1 MRRFTKGMRLLFV
14 GVGTTFILLVLAS
27 LVLARTSPG
36 RALVLRQVL
45 DRAGTS
51 IAGDLAVESITSA
64 RGLFNGFTLHDV
76 RLNAPNGDEV
86 VHADSA
92 RLGYDLLSLVT
103 SRTLSV
109 RLYHPDVTLARL
121 EDGRWNLVAALEGTA
136 PTDDEGVVDPMAADS
151 TAPESTVADSPGDS
165 AGVELAELGSD
176 VTDLQDV
183 RIVNGTVRIEQS
195 DGEWLVFDA
204 IEAVVPDLSLGLGN
218 GSDHAEVS
226 FASLRGHF
234 EDGLLDVRTFRGAL
248 HHEASVLDVEVDRLE
263 LAKSQARGNAKVDW
277 VTQEVSVDFGLDIRR
292 VDLEDLHWLDGRLPS
307 GGGIGALNAEMR
319 IGKESRWRFSGVE
332 LNAGSSRLTGSGGLV
347 VRRQGVSLES
357 VDVRAENVMA
367 DVIGPWIHED
377 PDSLPGWVQSQFSG
391 PVRASGPLSE
401 LSLAAELDLTLPGAD
416 SASALDLRGGLHFG
430 SQPGARDLRVVARG
444 VELERLGGLF
454 KAQGESGVVPLRG
467 PINVDLRVD
476 GRVDERL
483 DITGDV
489 LRLDATGSSV
499 VRVDGA
505 LGRNETG
512 GWPVSGLLLLEP
524 LRMAHVADLAPGAG
538 LRGTASGSVQLG
550 GRLSDLT
557 LVTDL
562 QTTGGPLAL
571 SASVDLFAPGDGVR
585 VAGPLTGFNLS
596 EMSDRVPASTVL
608 RGTVDADLALEPEP
622 LGRLGMTLIDSSVG
636 SLTLHRAVFG
646 GVAREGRFDFDSLD
660 IRTSAGDVRGSGS
673 LAILDSVPAGRLELQ
688 VAATSL
694 EGLRP
699 ILFGDSI
706 LVADDLSDFELEIL
720 AASGEFD
727 PDTLPSAEDMRVGG
741 RAEGAFTV
749 QGRFADWTAA
759 GSMVLAEAVYGR
771 YEADSA
777 TVQLASF
784 AWPSKSYDLT
794 ARSGETRVWDR
805 AYRSGELDVDFDQG
819 QGRVQAAL
827 VRSPQEDIRVRAGF
841 LIDDSTTT
849 VNLDQ
854 ATVRAEGER
863 WNLGGPASASWGAH
877 GITVSDFRLVRPEDG
892 GLRLTI
898 DGSLPR
904 SGQGD
909 LRVSALQVDLSRV
922 AQLLQYDDQ
931 GIEGRMNLRLRLRG
945 SPDQPVANGTV
956 DATDVR
962 FRSVSLS
969 TVGGEIRYAGQGMSG
984 ELQAAI
990 GDQLALDVGG
1000 TIPASLR
1007 LAPWPVASL
1016 EDAPIDLDIQADSV
1030 PLDAVLGFFEGFGD
1044 VRGTVTGA
1052 VDVGGRPDDLQPRG
1066 QLRVDDG
1073 AATIEF
1079 FGVRPE
1085 EFNGT
1090 FTLAPDGAVAV
1101 DASFRESGSESG
1113 AGRVVGTVLL
1123 NPVSDP
1129 GFDLNI
1135 TANRVRAVARR
1146 DVEGVVTGNATLSGR
1161 FNAPVVEGAL
1171 TADEGT
1177 LFIDEFVRSA
1187 EVLDLT
1193 DPTLDLDQFFDTGP
1207 VTVAPDDINPFVQ
1220 NLRANVSLTM
1230 ARNTWLRSQR
1240 LNQAMNL
1247 ELAGTLDMTFD
1258 RRVRS
1263 LAMLGELQ
1271 AVRGTYTT
1279 LGRNFTVEEGT
1290 VRFVGTPGVNP
1301 DLNFTADLRVPR
1313 QEGPLDITANVG
1325 GTLLAPSLRLSSE
1338 DQALSESDL
1347 YSYVVFGQ
1355 PTYAL
1360 SNSQQELVAG
1370 ARTASVNLA
1379 LGTIA
1384 SQLGSF
1390 LLSEDI
1396 PIDYLDISTSQYF
1409 DGGDVARLGFRSEV
1423 ESTVATIG
1431 KYVSDDLFLGVRWR
1445 PFGAQG
1451 AASRNAFSGRLEW
1464 RFRDEWALEAFAED
1478 RSLRDSFV
1486 SLDALGLDLSKV
1498 FGLFI
1503 FREWGY

>member
-14 GVGTTFILLVLAS
+14 GLGTTFIVLVLAS

-36 RALVLRQVL
+36 RALVLQQVL

-51 IAGDLAVESITSA
+51 IAGDLSVGEITAA

-76 RLNAPNGDEV
+76 RLDAPGGDEV
-86 VHADSA
+86 VTADSA
-92 RLGYDLLSLVT
+92 RVGYELLSLVT
-103 SRTLSV
+103 TRTLSV

-121 EDGRWNLVAALEGTA
+121 DDGRWNLVAALEGTS
-136 PTDDEGVVDPMAADS
+136 DPSDAGSASANADS
-151 TAPESTVADSPGDS
+151 TAVESLAADSPGDS
-165 AGVELAELGSD
+165 AGVELAELGGQA
-176 VTDLQDV
+176 TELQDV

-204 IEAVVPDLSLGLGN
+204 IEAVVPDLALGLGE
-218 GSDHAEVS
+218 GSDRADVS

-234 EDGLLDVRTFRGAL
+234 EDGLLDVRTFRGSL
-248 HHEASVLDVEVDRLE
+248 HHEASILDVEVDRLE
-263 LAKSQARGNAKVDW
+263 LAESQARGNAKVDW
-277 VTQEVSVDFGLDIRR
+277 VTSDVVVGFGLDIRR
-292 VDLEDLHWLDGRLPS
+292 VDLADLHWLDARLPTGS
-307 GGGIGALNAEMR
+307 GSGALDAEMR

-332 LNAGSSRLTGSGGLV
+332 LESGPSRLTGSGGLV
-347 VRRQGVSLES
+347 VGRRGVSLES
-357 VDVRAENVMA
+357 VDARAQNVRADLIAGWV
-367 DVIGPWIHED
+367 HED

-391 PVRASGPLSE
+391 PVRASGPMSD
-401 LSLAAELDLTLPGAD
+401 LSLAAELDMVLPGAD
-416 SASALDLRGGLHFG
+416 SASAVDLRGGLHFG
-430 SQPGARDLRVVARG
+430 NPAGARDFRVVARG
-444 VELERLGGLF
+444 VEFARIGDLV
-454 KAQGESGVVPLRG
+454 AVPGRNNSLPLTG
-467 PINVDLRVD
+467 PVNLDLRVD
-476 GRVDERL
+476 GRIDEGL
-483 DITGDV
+483 DVTGDI
-489 LRLDATGSSV
+489 LRLDEGGSSV
-499 VRVDGA
+499 VRIDGA
-505 LGRNETG
+505 VARDETG
-512 GWPVSGLLLLEP
+512 AWPISGLLLLEP
-524 LRMAHVADLAPGAG
+524 LRLSHVAELAPNAG
-538 LRGTASGSVQLG
+538 LRGSTSGSVQVG
-550 GRLSDLT
+550 GSLSNVS

-562 QTTGGPLAL
+562 QTSGGPLAL
-571 SASVDLFAPGDGVR
+571 TASVDLFNPTSGVR
-585 VAGPLTGFNLS
+585 VAGPLTGFDLS
-596 EMSDRVPASTVL
+596 AMSDRVPGATVL
-608 RGTVDADLALEPEP
+608 RGTVDADLTLSPEP
-622 LGRLGMTLIDSSVG
+622 VGQLAATLIDSSVG

-660 IRTSAGDVRGSGS
+660 IRTSAGDVRGAGS
-673 LAILDSVPAGRLELQ
+673 LALLDSVPAGRLDLQ

-727 PDTLPSAEDMRVGG
+727 PDTLPSAEDVRVGG
-741 RAEGAFTV
+741 RAEGAFTIE
-749 QGRFADWTAA
+749 GHLADWTAT
-759 GSMVLAEAVYGR
+759 GDMVLAEAVYGR

-777 TVQLASF
+777 TVQLANF
-784 AWPSKSYDLT
+784 AWPSKSYDL
-794 ARSGETRVWDR
+794 AVRSGETRVWDR
-805 AYRSGELDVDFDQG
+805 AYRSGELDVDFAGG

-841 LIDDSTTT
+841 ALDDSTTT
-849 VNLDQ
+849 INLDQ

-904 SGQGD
+904 AGQGD

-931 GIEGRMNLRLRLRG
+931 GIEGRMDLRLRLRG
-945 SPDQPVANGTV
+945 SPDQPLANGTIE
-956 DATDVR
+956 ATDVR

-969 TVGGEIRYAGQGMSG
+969 SVGGEIRYAGQGMSG

-990 GDQLALDVGG
+990 GEQLALDVGG
-1000 TIPASLR
+1000 TLPASLR
-1007 LAPWPVASL
+1007 LTPWPVATL

-1030 PLDAVLGFFEGFGD
+1030 PLDAVLGFFEGFGN
-1044 VRGTVTGA
+1044 VEGTVTGA
-1052 VDVGGRPDDLQPRG
+1052 VDVRGRPDDLEPRG
-1066 QLRVDDG
+1066 QLRVEDG

-1090 FTLAPDGAVAV
+1090 FALAPDGEVGV
-1101 DASFRESGSESG
+1101 DASFREAGSESG

-1146 DVEGVVTGNATLSGR
+1146 DVEGVVTGNATLTGR
-1161 FNAPVVEGAL
+1161 FNAPVIEGAL

-1187 EVLDLT
+1187 EVLDLS

-1207 VTVAPDDINPFVQ
+1207 VAVAPDEINPFVQ
-1220 NLRANVSLTM
+1220 NLRANVALTM
-1230 ARNTWLRSQR
+1230 ARNTWIRSQR

-1258 RRVRS
+1258 RSQRS

-1370 ARTASVNLA
+1370 ARNASVNLA
-1379 LGTIA
+1379 LGTLT

-1451 AASRNAFSGRLEW
+1451 ATSRNAFSGRLEW

-1478 RSLRDSFV
+1478 RSLRESFV